1 MTWMHPLPTDCR
13 FPGYALSP
21 PCKIRFTKQLLY
33 VMIILSRISGEEYR
47 QYTMKYEEY
56 PTKHPA
62 PESQTLGRKPLPS
75 NVILGETAYSPG
87 DHAVTLWPFYDPVF
101 PVNVMAIGETKCRP
115 DYHVIRPRSRI
126 MAIEYI
132 AQGAGILKIN
142 GQTYRPEQNCTILL
156 TKHSAHSYEADAQ
169 NPWQKHWIVFD
180 GPFMQN
186 MIDSYLPKNS
196 YCFTNCNL
204 LPYFHEISRCV
215 QAQKRDYPRLIE
227 SLTVILLQMVL
238 QMNRVVMQR
247 EASLPEKIRSKGSC
261 HWKRSARNSAI
272 PKIIL
277 LRYSVMNMASLP
289 TATLRRRKSRLPSS
303 TYAIPVLQLTRS
315 PSTSP
320 MPTGIIFPTVS
331 KSTRAMRRRNIGESM
346 DFHRHNAQCDSS

>member
-1 MTWMHPLPTDCR
+1 
-13 FPGYALSP
+13 
-21 PCKIRFTKQLLY
+21 
-33 VMIILSRISGEEYR
+33 
-47 QYTMKYEEY
+47 MKYEEY

-186 MIDSYLPKNS
+186 MIDSYLPK
-196 YCFTNCNL
+196 T
-204 LPYFHEISRCV
+204 
-215 QAQKRDYPRLIE
+215 
-227 SLTVILLQMVL
+227 
-238 QMNRVVMQR
+238 
-247 EASLPEKIRSKGSC
+247 
-261 HWKRSARNSAI
+261 AI
-272 PKIIL
+272 A
-277 LRYSVMNMASLP
+277 LR
-289 TATLRRRKSRLPSS
+289 TATCSLIFMKSAGVYRRRK
-303 TYAIPVLQLTRS
+303 
-315 PSTSP
+315 
-320 MPTGIIFPTVS
+320 GIIH
-331 KSTRAMRRRNIGESM
+331 A
-346 DFHRHNAQCDSS
+346 

>member
-1 MTWMHPLPTDCR
+1 
-13 FPGYALSP
+13 
-21 PCKIRFTKQLLY
+21 
-33 VMIILSRISGEEYR
+33 
-47 QYTMKYEEY
+47 MKYEEY

-196 YCFTNCNL
+196 YCL
-204 LPYFHEISRCV
+204 S
-215 QAQKRDYPRLIE
+215 LIH
-227 SLTVILLQMVL
+227 I
-238 QMNRVVMQR
+238 
-247 EASLPEKIRSKGSC
+247 
-261 HWKRSARNSAI
+261 
-272 PKIIL
+272 
-277 LRYSVMNMASLP
+277 
-289 TATLRRRKSRLPSS
+289 
-303 TYAIPVLQLTRS
+303 
-315 PSTSP
+315 
-320 MPTGIIFPTVS
+320 
-331 KSTRAMRRRNIGESM
+331 
-346 DFHRHNAQCDSS
+346 

>member
-1 MTWMHPLPTDCR
+1 MDASPPNRLPI
-13 FPGYALSP
+13 PGLCALP

-132 AQGAGILKIN
+132 AQGAGIFEN
-142 GQTYRPEQNCTILL
+142 QRPNIPPGTELHDSFNEAQRAFLRDRR
-156 TKHSAHSYEADAQ
+156 TKPMAKALD
-169 NPWQKHWIVFD
+169 
-180 GPFMQN
+180 
-186 MIDSYLPKNS
+186 
-196 YCFTNCNL
+196 CF
-204 LPYFHEISRCV
+204 
-215 QAQKRDYPRLIE
+215 
-227 SLTVILLQMVL
+227 
-238 QMNRVVMQR
+238 
-247 EASLPEKIRSKGSC
+247 
-261 HWKRSARNSAI
+261 
-272 PKIIL
+272 
-277 LRYSVMNMASLP
+277 
-289 TATLRRRKSRLPSS
+289 
-303 TYAIPVLQLTRS
+303 
-315 PSTSP
+315 
-320 MPTGIIFPTVS
+320 
-331 KSTRAMRRRNIGESM
+331 
-346 DFHRHNAQCDSS
+346 

>member
-132 AQGAGILKIN
+132 AQVAGILKIN

-169 NPWQKHWIVFD
+169 NPWQKHWIGSSD
-180 GPFMQN
+180 ESRGHAAR
-186 MIDSYLPKNS
+186 SLSSGKNPS
-196 YCFTNCNL
+196 G
-204 LPYFHEISRCV
+204 HRRSDR
-215 QAQKRDYPRLIE
+215 
-227 SLTVILLQMVL
+227 
-238 QMNRVVMQR
+238 R
-247 EASLPEKIRSKGSC
+247 EAVTG
-261 HWKRSARNSAI
+261 ND
-272 PKIIL
+272 
-277 LRYSVMNMASLP
+277 LRGIQLFQ
-289 TATLRRRKSRLPSS
+289 KSYY
-303 TYAIPVLQLTRS
+303 YAIPQ
-315 PSTSP
+315 
-320 MPTGIIFPTVS
+320 
-331 KSTRAMRRRNIGESM
+331 
-346 DFHRHNAQCDSS
+346 